1 MKKGMLVALAAVV
14 LGSFGCSSALEW
26 TNDADYR
33 TMAFD
38 TSREGLLVSLE
49 NESTSEEAE
58 YLCLQVAQ
66 ALAMRGGYRV
76 RYMAAGNVKADIRLK
91 MRIDADHSGRF
102 TNLFVS
108 FPGYLIFTQGWLGNG
123 YEVTYDVTCT
133 IENAVT
139 KESIGTVRIPIVLNL
154 RHTDGGRAWADCL
167 IWPVAPFALING
179 LYCITYDDD
188 VTPLLNTAAYPT
200 LGEYI
205 ATQLIARINVEPEAP
220 KAQPAPRTAPRT
232 ASAPAPAP
240 KAEAS
245 AQPAPKPAPAPK
257 AEAAPAPK
265 KASPDP
271 KAVRELKSLL
281 DFGII
286 DQKTYE
292 ARLKALQ

>member
-154 RHTDGGRAWADCL
+154 RHTDGGRAWADWAGWPGVCRPAWPGLPEVPCL
-167 IWPVAPFALING
+167 PVLPDWADGPAL
-179 LYCITYDDD
+179 LPC
-188 VTPLLNTAAYPT
+188 
-200 LGEYI
+200 
-205 ATQLIARINVEPEAP
+205 
-220 KAQPAPRTAPRT
+220 
-232 ASAPAPAP
+232 SAPADAAWPDFPDRVATMTRSSPPDSGSARRASRSVRRPART
-240 KAEAS
+240 S
-245 AQPAPKPAPAPK
+245 
-257 AEAAPAPK
+257 
-265 KASPDP
+265 
-271 KAVRELKSLL
+271 R
-281 DFGII
+281 
-286 DQKTYE
+286 
-292 ARLKALQ
+292 